1 MRGGGRIDGQILRGL
16 RRPATRVSGGFRFR
30 QRGSDWAAPHAVR
43 GLLGGL
49 DP

>member
-30 QRGSDWAAPHAVR
+30 QRGSDCSAVR
-43 GLLGGL
+43 GLLGGI